1 MNSSLLNNP
10 FTFFV
15 PTQIRFGAGKLNEL
29 KTIAPTLGNR
39 VLLVT
44 RPRKGSLKATY
55 EVVEKLLEEV
65 GLSYTYFD
73 EVIPNPTLEGVEKGI
88 ELAVENQVDF
98 VIGIGGGSVLDTAK
112 LIAFLTTP
120 SGAIDWEAA
129 LSKYSNPFAVG
140 PSPDS
145 ALPFIAV
152 STTSGTGSHCT
163 QAAVV
168 SDTVKQEKITLFHS
182 GLFPSIAIVDPE
194 LMCSVPPTVTAA
206 TGFDAF
212 THAFESFLGGRT
224 SPLTEAMSLEA
235 IRLIFENLPAVL
247 KDPHNTSLRTRLAWA
262 DTLAGMCLA
271 NGGADLPHPLGEII
285 GGICPRIAHGET
297 LAMVYPDFLKYKEP
311 LSRDSFK
318 KITNYLGLPDQEGV
332 FSQKVLALLAVTEL
346 DQSCKRAALSEE
358 EKNQILSHPLLDQL
372 NPTNKSR
379 IHQMMKASLE

>member
-29 KTIAPTLGNR
+29 KTIAPTLGKR

-73 EVIPNPTLEGVEKGI
+73 EVIPNPTQEGVEKGI

-120 SGAIDWEAA
+120 TVAIDWEAA
-129 LSKYSNPFAVG
+129 LSKYSDPFAVG

-168 SDTVKQEKITLFHS
+168 SDTVKQEKTTLFHS

-224 SPLTEAMSLEA
+224 SPLTEAMSLEV

-311 LSRDSFK
+311 LGRDSFK

>member
-1 MNSSLLNNP
+1 MSSSLLNNP

-271 NGGADLPHPLGEII
+271 NGGADLPHPLGDII

>member
-1 MNSSLLNNP
+1 MSSSLLNNP

-318 KITNYLGLPDQEGV
+318 KITNYLGLPDQEDV

>member
-1 MNSSLLNNP
+1 MNCSLLNNP

-29 KTIAPTLGNR
+29 KTIAPTLGKS

-44 RPRKGSLKATY
+44 RPRKGSLKSIY

-65 GLSYTYFD
+65 GISYTYFD
-73 EVIPNPTLEGVEKGI
+73 KVIPNPTQEGVEKGI
-88 ELAVENQVDF
+88 AKAVENQVDF

-120 SGAIDWEAA
+120 SGAVDWEAA
-129 LSKYSNPFAVG
+129 ISKYSNPFAVG

-168 SDTVKQEKITLFHS
+168 SDTVKQEKTTLFHS

-194 LMCSVPPTVTAA
+194 LMCSVPPAVTAA
-206 TGFDAF
+206 TGFDTF
-212 THAFESFLGGRT
+212 THAFESFLGERT

-247 KDPHNTSLRTRLAWA
+247 KDPHNIILRTRLAWA

-311 LSRDSFK
+311 LSRDSFR
-318 KITNYLGLPDQEGV
+318 KITTYLSLPDQKGV
-332 FSQKVLALLAVTEL
+332 FSQEVLALLAITEL
-346 DQSCKRAALSEE
+346 DQSGKRADLSEE
-358 EKNQILSHPLLDQL
+358 EINQILSHPLLDQL
-372 NPTNKSR
+372 IPKNKSR
-379 IHQMMKASLE
+379 IHQMMKASLY

>member
-29 KTIAPTLGNR
+29 KTIAPTLGKR

-73 EVIPNPTLEGVEKGI
+73 EVIPNPTQEGVEKGI

-140 PSPDS
+140 PSPNS

-311 LSRDSFK
+311 LSRDFFK
-318 KITNYLGLPDQEGV
+318 KITTYLGLPDQEGV

-379 IHQMMKASLE
+379 IHQMMKASLQ

>member
-1 MNSSLLNNP
+1 MSSSLLNNP

>member
-29 KTIAPTLGNR
+29 KTIAPTLGKR

-44 RPRKGSLKATY
+44 RPRKGSLKITY
-55 EVVEKLLEEV
+55 EVVEKLLEEA
-65 GLSYTYFD
+65 GISYSYFD
-73 EVIPNPTLEGVEKGI
+73 EVIPNPTQEGVEKGI
-88 ELAVENQVDF
+88 AQAVENQVDF

-120 SGAIDWEAA
+120 SGAIDWEMAI
-129 LSKYSNPFAVG
+129 SKYSNPFAVG

-145 ALPFIAV
+145 ALAFIAV
-152 STTSGTGSHCT
+152 PTTSGTGSHCT

-168 SDTVKQEKITLFHS
+168 SDTVQQEKTTLFHS

-194 LMCSVPPTVTAA
+194 LMCSVPPAVTAA

-224 SPLTEAMSLEA
+224 SPLTEVMSLEA

-247 KDPHNTSLRTRLAWA
+247 KDPHNIILRTRLAWA

-297 LAMVYPDFLKYKEP
+297 LAMVYPDFLKLKEP
-311 LSRDSFK
+311 VSRDSFK
-318 KITNYLGLPDQEGV
+318 KITTYLSLPDQEGV
-332 FSQKVLALLAVTEL
+332 FSQKVLALLAVSEL
-346 DQSCKRAALSEE
+346 DQSSKRAALSDQEI
-358 EKNQILSHPLLDQL
+358 NQILSHPLLDQL
-372 NPTNKSR
+372 IPTNKSR
-379 IHQMMKASLE
+379 IHQMMKASLH

>member
-1 MNSSLLNNP
+1 MSSSLLNNP

-29 KTIAPTLGNR
+29 KTIDPTLGNR

>member
-29 KTIAPTLGNR
+29 KTIAPTLGKR

>member
-65 GLSYTYFD
+65 GLSYIYFD
-73 EVIPNPTLEGVEKGI
+73 EVIPNPTIEGVEKGI

-311 LSRDSFK
+311 LCRDSFK

>member
-29 KTIAPTLGNR
+29 KTIAPTLGKR

-318 KITNYLGLPDQEGV
+318 KIINYLGLPDQEGV

>member
-10 FTFFV
+10 FAFFV

-29 KTIAPTLGNR
+29 KTIAPTLGKR

-44 RPRKGSLKATY
+44 RPRKGSLKSTY
-55 EVVEKLLEEV
+55 EVVEKQLEEV
-65 GLSYTYFD
+65 GISYTYFD
-73 EVIPNPTLEGVEKGI
+73 EVIPNPTQEGVEKGI
-88 ELAVENQVDF
+88 AKAVENQVDF
-98 VIGIGGGSVLDTAK
+98 VMGIGGGSVLDTAK

-120 SGAIDWEAA
+120 SGAIDWEMAT
-129 LSKYSNPFAVG
+129 SKYSNPFAVG

-145 ALPFIAV
+145 ALAFIAV

-168 SDTVKQEKITLFHS
+168 SDTVKQEKTTLFHS

-194 LMCSVPPTVTAA
+194 LMCSVPPAVTAA

-247 KDPHNTSLRTRLAWA
+247 KDPHNIILRTRLAWA
-262 DTLAGMCLA
+262 DTLAGICLA

-318 KITNYLGLPDQEGV
+318 KITTYLDLPDQEGV

-346 DQSCKRAALSEE
+346 DQSSKRADLSEE
-358 EKNQILSHPLLDQL
+358 EINQILLHPLLDKL
-372 NPTNKSR
+372 IPKNKSR
-379 IHQMMKASLE
+379 IHQMMKESLH

>member
-29 KTIAPTLGNR
+29 KTIAPTLGKR

-44 RPRKGSLKATY
+44 RPRKGSLKITY
-55 EVVEKLLEEV
+55 EVVEKLLEEA
-65 GLSYTYFD
+65 GISYSYFD
-73 EVIPNPTLEGVEKGI
+73 EVIPNPTQEGVEKGI
-88 ELAVENQVDF
+88 AQAVENQVDF

-120 SGAIDWEAA
+120 SGAIDWEMAI
-129 LSKYSNPFAVG
+129 SKYSNPFAVG

-145 ALPFIAV
+145 ALAFIAV
-152 STTSGTGSHCT
+152 PTTSGTGSHCT

-168 SDTVKQEKITLFHS
+168 SDTVQQEKTTLFHS

-194 LMCSVPPTVTAA
+194 LMCSVPPAVTAA

-224 SPLTEAMSLEA
+224 SPLTEVMSLEA

-247 KDPHNTSLRTRLAWA
+247 KDPHNIILRTRLAWA

-297 LAMVYPDFLKYKEP
+297 LAMVYPDFLKLKEP
-311 LSRDSFK
+311 VSRDSFK
-318 KITNYLGLPDQEGV
+318 KITTYLSLPDQEGV

-346 DQSCKRAALSEE
+346 DQSSKRAALSDQEI
-358 EKNQILSHPLLDQL
+358 NQILSHPLLDQL
-372 NPTNKSR
+372 IPTNKSR
-379 IHQMMKASLE
+379 IHQMMKASLH

>member
-29 KTIAPTLGNR
+29 KTIAPTLGKR

-73 EVIPNPTLEGVEKGI
+73 EVIPNPTQEGVEKGI

>member
-29 KTIAPTLGNR
+29 KTIAPTLGKR

-73 EVIPNPTLEGVEKGI
+73 EVIPNPTQEGVEKGI

-120 SGAIDWEAA
+120 TGAIDWEAA
-129 LSKYSNPFAVG
+129 LSKYSDPFAVG

>member
-15 PTQIRFGAGKLNEL
+15 PTQIRFGSGKLNEL
-29 KTIAPTLGNR
+29 KIIAPTLGKR

-65 GLSYTYFD
+65 GLSYAYFD
-73 EVIPNPTLEGVEKGI
+73 EVVPNPTQEGVEKGI
-88 ELAVENQVDF
+88 AQAVENQVDF

-112 LIAFLTTP
+112 LIAFLSNP
-120 SGAIDWEAA
+120 SGVIDWKAA
-129 LSKYSNPFAVG
+129 ISKYSNPFAVG

-168 SDTVKQEKITLFHS
+168 SNTVKQEKTTLFHS

-194 LMCSVPPTVTAA
+194 LMCSMPPAVTAA

-247 KDPHNTSLRTRLAWA
+247 KDPHNIILRTRLAWA
-262 DTLAGMCLA
+262 DTLAGICLA

-297 LAMVYPDFLKYKEP
+297 LAMVYPDFLKYKEL

-318 KITNYLGLPDQEGV
+318 KITTYLSLPDQEGV
-332 FSQKVLALLAVTEL
+332 FSQEVLALLAVTEL
-346 DQSCKRAALSEE
+346 DQSSKRADLSEE
-358 EKNQILSHPLLDQL
+358 EINQILSHPLLDQL
-372 NPTNKSR
+372 IPKNKSR
-379 IHQMMKASLE
+379 IHQMMKASLY

>member
-1 MNSSLLNNP
+1 MSSSLLNNP

-332 FSQKVLALLAVTEL
+332 FSQKVLALLVG
-346 DQSCKRAALSEE
+346 
-358 EKNQILSHPLLDQL
+358 
-372 NPTNKSR
+372 
-379 IHQMMKASLE
+379 

>member
-29 KTIAPTLGNR
+29 KTIAPALGNR

-55 EVVEKLLEEV
+55 EVVEKLLEKV

>member
-73 EVIPNPTLEGVEKGI
+73 EVIPNPTQEGVEKGI

-194 LMCSVPPTVTAA
+194 LMCSVPPAVTAA

-318 KITNYLGLPDQEGV
+318 KIINYLGLPDQEGV

-379 IHQMMKASLE
+379 IHQMMKASLQ

>member
-15 PTQIRFGAGKLNEL
+15 PTQIRFGTGKLSEL
-29 KTIAPTLGNR
+29 KTIAPTLGKS

-44 RPRKGSLKATY
+44 RPRKGSLKSIY

-65 GLSYTYFD
+65 GISYTYFD
-73 EVIPNPTLEGVEKGI
+73 KVIPNPTQEGVEKGI
-88 ELAVENQVDF
+88 AKAVENQVDF

-120 SGAIDWEAA
+120 SGAIDWEMAT
-129 LSKYSNPFAVG
+129 SKYSNPFAVG

-145 ALPFIAV
+145 ALAFIAV

-168 SDTVKQEKITLFHS
+168 SDTVKQEKTTLFHS

-194 LMCSVPPTVTAA
+194 LMCSVPPAVTAA

-247 KDPHNTSLRTRLAWA
+247 KDPHNIILRTRLAWA
-262 DTLAGMCLA
+262 DTLAGICLA

-318 KITNYLGLPDQEGV
+318 KITTYLDLPDQEGV

-346 DQSCKRAALSEE
+346 DQSSKRADLSEE
-358 EKNQILSHPLLDQL
+358 EINQILLHPLLDKL
-372 NPTNKSR
+372 IPKNKSPV
-379 IHQMMKASLE
+379 HQMMKESLH

>member
-29 KTIAPTLGNR
+29 KTIAPTLGKR

-247 KDPHNTSLRTRLAWA
+247 KDPHNTTLRTRLAWA

>member
-73 EVIPNPTLEGVEKGI
+73 EVIPNPTQEGVEKGI

-168 SDTVKQEKITLFHS
+168 SDTVKQEKTTLFHS

>member
-1 MNSSLLNNP
+1 MSSSLLNNP

-29 KTIAPTLGNR
+29 KTIAPALGNR

-55 EVVEKLLEEV
+55 EVVEKLLEKV

-120 SGAIDWEAA
+120 TGAIDWEAA
-129 LSKYSNPFAVG
+129 LSKYSDPFAVG

>member
-39 VLLVT
+39 ALLVT

-73 EVIPNPTLEGVEKGI
+73 EVIPNPTQEGVEKGI

>member
-29 KTIAPTLGNR
+29 KTIAPTLGKR

-168 SDTVKQEKITLFHS
+168 SNTVKQEKITFFHS